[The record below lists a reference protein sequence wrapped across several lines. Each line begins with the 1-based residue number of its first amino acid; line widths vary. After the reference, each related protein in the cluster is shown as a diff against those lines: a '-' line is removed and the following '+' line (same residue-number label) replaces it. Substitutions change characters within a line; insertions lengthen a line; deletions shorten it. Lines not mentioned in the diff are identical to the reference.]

1 MVRCSSF
8 VIDIVHSHASVCLLI
23 LESQIEQCRG
33 HKIESNITQNHCHDL
48 LVFQATN
55 LVCLLVSNSIHHT
68 MNADMKLDL
77 MSMWLSMYVY
87 LGGYLFSHAWF
98 TSHSGICICIL
109 NASLAIN
116 TILFQLIIRTT
127 IFSADKMKKTKHTLF
142 ELVSIWTFIF
152 RTWSKLPDKIVF
164 VLGFT
169 WSVSLKLILK
179 SDFVQLWTNFCFPDF
194 FF

>member
-23 LESQIEQCRG
+23 LESQIKQCRG
-33 HKIESNITQNHCHDL
+33 HEIESNITQNHCYDL
-48 LVFQATN
+48 LVFQVTN
-55 LVCLLVSNSIHHT
+55 LVCLLVSNSIHHS

-77 MSMWLSMYVY
+77 MSMWLCVHGY
-87 LGGYLFSHAWF
+87 LGGYLFSYAWF

-127 IFSADKMKKTKHTLF
+127 ISSADKMKKLNTLCLNWCQF
-142 ELVSIWTFIF
+142 ERIYI
-152 RTWSKLPDKIVF
+152 
-164 VLGFT
+164 
-169 WSVSLKLILK
+169 
-179 SDFVQLWTNFCFPDF
+179 
-194 FF
+194 